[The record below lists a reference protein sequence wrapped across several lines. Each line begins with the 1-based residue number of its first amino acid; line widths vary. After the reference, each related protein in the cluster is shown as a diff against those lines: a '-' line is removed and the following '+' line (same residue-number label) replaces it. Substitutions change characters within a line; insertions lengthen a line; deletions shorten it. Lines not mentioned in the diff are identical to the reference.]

1 MEATEFMTATGR
13 HAKPKS
19 ESTPPKVATAAPK
32 PTLRGAHAKGK
43 HAKPPLARRIVL
55 GVLVLL
61 VVATAGPALIAIG
74 MFIGILGAWLGRGL
88 TKR

>member
-19 ESTPPKVATAAPK
+19 ESTPPK
-32 PTLRGAHAKGK
+32 PTPLTPTPRGAHAKGK
-43 HAKPPLARRIVL
+43 HAKPPLVRRIVL

-61 VVATAGPALIAIG
+61 VVATAGPALIALG